1 MLDVHGWLDKFG
13 AALKAG
19 DGAAVAGLFL
29 PAGLWRDYLTL
40 GWTLATHEGTDAIA
54 AFVNARVP
62 GSGIGALASD
72 AAPGA
77 SEGFINFETAMGRGE
92 GYVRLVGEQ
101 CFTLLTA
108 LKELKG
114 FEEPLRGRRH
124 SGVVDETGQRTW
136 EDVRHDDVEQWN
148 EANPPYVLVIGAGQG
163 GLALGARLKMLGVP
177 CLLIDK
183 YPRVGDQW
191 RSRYKSLLLHDPVW
205 YDHMPYVPFPDHWPV
220 YTPKQKM
227 GDWLEYYAGIM
238 ELGVWTS
245 TECKGIARDPASG
258 KWRVELQRDGK
269 PVTLC
274 PEHVV
279 MAVGNAG
286 FAVEPDFPGKDTFRG
301 HQCHSSAHPGGEGLA
316 GQRVIVVGANNS
328 AHDICADLV
337 SHGAEPVMIQRSSTL
352 IVRQSTMEKMLGG
365 AYSQE
370 VFDAGLTTDKADLLG
385 ASVPF
390 RLSEKVN
397 KAAWDQIQ
405 IEEAPFYQRLTDAG
419 FAIDFGPDGTG
430 IAMKFQR
437 TSSGYYVDVGA
448 SEMVADGRIKVRS
461 GVGIDRIVEDGM
473 VLSDGSHVAGDRI
486 IYATGFGDMQQWV
499 SRLINP
505 EVAKRIGKTWGY
517 GSGFPGDDGP
527 WEGEMKNL
535 WKPTAEPGLWFM
547 AGNLAMARSYSQYL
561 GLQLKARFE
570 GLPVEPYAPG

>member
-1 MLDVHGWLDKFG
+1 MLDVHGWLEKFG
-13 AALKAG
+13 AALNAG
-19 DGAAVAGLFL
+19 DGAAVAALFL
-29 PAGLWRDYLTL
+29 PEGLWRDYLAL
-40 GWTLATHEGTDAIA
+40 GWTLATHEGTAAITAFAGARA
-54 AFVNARVP
+54 A
-62 GSGIGALASD
+62 GSGIGAFAST
-72 AAPGA
+72 APAGA
-77 SEGFINFETAMGRGE
+77 SEGFITFETAMGRGE
-92 GYVRLVGEQ
+92 GYVRLMGEQ

-114 FEEPLRGRRH
+114 FEEPLRGRRK
-124 SGVVDETGQRTW
+124 SGVVDETGEKSW
-136 EDVRHDDVEQWN
+136 EDVRHDDVEQWS

-238 ELGVWTS
+238 ELGIWTS
-245 TECKGIARDPASG
+245 TECKGISRDPATG
-258 KWRVELQRDGK
+258 KWQVSLVRDGK
-269 PVTLC
+269 PVTLS

-286 FAVEPDFPGKDTFRG
+286 FAVTPSFPGQETFKG
-301 HQCHSSAHPGGEGLA
+301 PQCHSSAHPGGEGLA
-316 GQRVIVVGANNS
+316 GEKVIVVGANNS

-337 SHGAEPVMIQRSSTL
+337 SHGAEPIMIQRSSTL
-352 IVRQSTMEKMLGG
+352 IVRQSTMEKILAG

-370 VFDAGLTTDKADLLG
+370 AYDSGLTTDKADLLG

-390 RLSEKVN
+390 RLAEKVN
-397 KAAWDQIQ
+397 KAAWDQIRV
-405 IEEAPFYQRLTDAG
+405 EEAPFYQRLTDAG
-419 FAIDFGPDGTG
+419 FQIDFGPDGTG

-461 GVGIDRIVEDGM
+461 GVSIERVVEDGLI
-473 VLSDGSHVAGDRI
+473 LSDGSHVQGDRI
-486 IYATGFGDMQQWV
+486 IYATGFGDMKQWV
-499 SRLINP
+499 ARLINP
-505 EVAKRIGKTWGY
+505 EVAERIGKTWGY

-561 GLQLKARFE
+561 GLQLKARYE
-570 GLPVEPYAPG
+570 GLPVEPYTPA

>member
-1 MLDVHGWLDKFG
+1 MLDVHGWLEKFG

-29 PAGLWRDYLTL
+29 PEGLWRDYLAL
-40 GWTLATHEGTDAIA
+40 GWTLATHEGAEAIT
-54 AFVNARVP
+54 AFANARAAD
-62 GSGIGALASD
+62 SGIGGFASE
-72 AAPGA
+72 APAGA
-77 SEGFINFETAMGRGE
+77 SEGFITFETALGRGE
-92 GYVRLVGEQ
+92 GYVRLMGEQ

-136 EDVRHDDVEQWN
+136 EDVRHDDVEQWS
-148 EANPPYVLVIGAGQG
+148 ESNPPYVLVIGAGQG

-177 CLLIDK
+177 CLLVDK

-238 ELGVWTS
+238 ELGIWTS
-245 TECKGIARDPASG
+245 TECKGISRDPATG
-258 KWRVELQRDGK
+258 KWRVDLVRDGK
-269 PVTLC
+269 PVTLV
-274 PEHVV
+274 PEHLV

-286 FAVEPDFPGKDTFRG
+286 FPITPTFPGQETFKG

-352 IVRQSTMEKMLGG
+352 IVRQSTMEKILAG

-370 VFDAGLTTDKADLLG
+370 VFDAGLTTAKADLLG

-390 RLSEKVN
+390 RLAEKVN
-397 KAAWDQIQ
+397 KAAWDQIRV
-405 IEEAPFYQRLTDAG
+405 EEAPFYQRLTDAG
-419 FAIDFGPDGTG
+419 FQIDFGPDDTG

-461 GVGIDRIVEDGM
+461 GVTIERIDEDGL
-473 VLSDGSHVAGDRI
+473 VLSDGSHERADRI
-486 IYATGFGDMQQWV
+486 IYATGFGDMKQWV
-499 SRLINP
+499 ARLINP
-505 EVAKRIGKTWGY
+505 DVAERIGKTWGY
-517 GSGFPGDDGP
+517 GSGFPGDPGP

-535 WKPTAEPGLWFM
+535 WKPTPEPGLWFM

-561 GLQLKARFE
+561 GLQLKARYE
-570 GLPVEPYAPG
+570 GLPVEPYVPA

>member
-1 MLDVHGWLDKFG
+1 MLDVHGWLEKFG

-19 DGAAVAGLFL
+19 DGAAAAALFL
-29 PAGLWRDYLTL
+29 PDGLWRDYLAL
-40 GWTLATHEGTDAIA
+40 GWTLATHEGTEAIA
-54 AFVNARVP
+54 AFASARAP
-62 GSGIGALASD
+62 GSGIGSFASD

-77 SEGFINFETAMGRGE
+77 SEGFITFETAQGRGE
-92 GYVRLVGEQ
+92 GYVRLAGEH
-101 CFTLLTA
+101 CLTLLTA

-114 FEEPLRGRRH
+114 FEEPLRGRRAT
-124 SGVVDETGQRTW
+124 GVVDETGARTW
-136 EDVRHDDVEQWN
+136 EDVRHDDVEQWT
-148 EANPPYVLVIGAGQG
+148 ESNPPYVLVIGAGQG

-245 TECKGIARDPASG
+245 TECKGISRDPASG
-258 KWRVELQRDGK
+258 KWQVALERDGK
-269 PVTLC
+269 PVTLR

-286 FAVEPDFPGKDTFRG
+286 FAVEPDFPGKASFKG

-316 GQRVIVVGANNS
+316 GKKVIVVGANNS

-337 SHGAEPVMIQRSSTL
+337 SHGAEPIMIQRSSTL
-352 IVRQSTMEKMLGG
+352 IVRQTNMEKMLGG

-370 VFDAGLTTDKADLLG
+370 VFDAGLTTEKADLLG
-385 ASVPF
+385 ASVPL
-390 RLSEKVN
+390 RLAEKVN
-397 KAAWDQIQ
+397 KQTWDQIRVA
-405 IEEAPFYQRLTDAG
+405 EAPFYQRLTDAG
-419 FAIDFGPDGTG
+419 FQVDFGPDGTG

-461 GVGIDRIVEDGM
+461 GVSIERIVEDGM
-473 VLSDGSHVAGDRI
+473 ILSDGSHVAGDMI
-486 IYATGFGDMQQWV
+486 IYATGFGDMKQWV

-505 EVAKRIGKTWGY
+505 EVAERIGKTWGY
-517 GSGFPGDDGP
+517 GSGFPGDEGP

-570 GLPVEPYAPG
+570 GLPVEPYKPA